1 MLHFIFATVLAVPP
15 LNACASPEGNLTETE
30 PIQPMPPAPELDID
44 TGLELELDRIAK
56 DLQRIREHLEA
67 EDPERDQVERVEAP
81 SG

>member
-1 MLHFIFATVLAVPP
+1 MMHLILATVLAVPP
-15 LNACASPEGNLTETE
+15 LNACASPGSLTETE
-30 PIQPMPPAPELDID
+30 TVQPMPPAPELDID